1 MDIKYQDSLVDRFM
15 RFTAIS
21 SQSDMYAGVIPSSEG
36 QMELAKV
43 LKSEL
48 EQMGLQ
54 DIKLTEQAILTARLK
69 GANSNAP
76 KVGFITH
83 LDTFD
88 GGFSPNIKAQ
98 IKKFEEKNLVLNEKE
113 NIVLSIVENPEILQY
128 EGQDILVSDGTSVLG
143 ADDKAAVSVV
153 MEALHYLITEKPE
166 HGDIIVAFV
175 PDEEIGLLGAK
186 AMDISDFPVDYA
198 YTLDCCE
205 LGEVVWE
212 NVNSGRCVIDI
223 EGVVAHSMSTKGDR
237 VNPSNVA
244 IDILNKIERKENPA
258 PREGIFTIREM
269 TGKTRTAQIKLAI
282 ADFDKEAFESRKAFI
297 RKCVEE
303 VQLQHPTAK
312 IECSIEDFYLNMK
325 DGIPGGENHHSV
337 QLILNGMKKI
347 GVTPKP
353 IAMRG
358 GTDGSCIS
366 HRGIP
371 TPNYFTG
378 AHNFHSN
385 FEFLPIPSFVKAL
398 ELTLQIIK
406 DSNKGE

>member
-1 MDIKYQDSLVDRFM
+1 MTALEYLV
-15 RFTAIS
+15 
-21 SQSDMYAGVIPSSEG
+21 
-36 QMELAKV
+36 
-43 LKSEL
+43 
-48 EQMGLQ
+48 
-54 DIKLTEQAILTARLK
+54 
-69 GANSNAP
+69 
-76 KVGFITH
+76 
-83 LDTFD
+83 
-88 GGFSPNIKAQ
+88 
-98 IKKFEEKNLVLNEKE
+98 
-113 NIVLSIVENPEILQY
+113 
-128 EGQDILVSDGTSVLG
+128 
-143 ADDKAAVSVV
+143 
-153 MEALHYLITEKPE
+153 TEKPQ
-166 HGDIIVAFV
+166 HGDVIVAFV

-186 AMDISDFPVDYA
+186 AMDMSDFPADYA

-212 NVNSGRCVIDI
+212 NVNSGRCTIDI

-244 IDILNKIERKENPA
+244 IDILNKIERIENPEG
-258 PREGIFTIREM
+258 REGIFIIREM
-269 TGKTRTAQIKLAI
+269 VGKTRTAQIKLAI
-282 ADFDKEAFESRKAFI
+282 ADFDKESFESRKDFVK
-297 RKCVEE
+297 KCVEE
-303 VQLQHPTAK
+303 VQLQYPTAK
-312 IECSIEDFYLNMK
+312 IRCLVEDFYLNMN

-398 ELTLQIIK
+398 ELTIQIIE
-406 DSNKGE
+406 DSAKK